1 MILFL
6 KNNTYHKNNFFKET
20 FAVFKE
26 VNSKELVFKNWHYES
41 KAGSK
46 YFYTK
51 EGVYRASNHWGRAA
65 KCRWIL
71 ETSSLEMYVSKG
83 KQRTGFAKWE
93 DFHANEEHGKTYFVK
108 VDFENKTVAYD
119 HKSRDLNNSIYRTAT
134 ETRKLIQKVKNIL
147 LNDKWVKYA
156 DCEPNEIEQ
165 KRAALIHDL
174 LQK

>member
-1 MILFL
+1 M
-6 KNNTYHKNNFFKET
+6 NNKFYHKKNFFKET

-26 VNSKELVFKNWHYES
+26 VNTGELLFEKWHYES

-51 EGVYRASNHWGRAA
+51 DGVYRASNHWGRAA

-71 ETSSLEMYVSKG
+71 EINHQEIYISKG

-93 DFHANEEHGKTYFVK
+93 DFYPNHEHDKTYFVK

-119 HKSRDLNNSIYRTAT
+119 HKSRDGNSNSVYRTAT
-134 ETRKLIQKVKNIL
+134 ETRNVIKKVKNIL

-156 DCEPNEIEQ
+156 NCEPSEIEQ
-165 KRAALIHDL
+165 KRIAMVHDI
-174 LQK
+174 LQQS